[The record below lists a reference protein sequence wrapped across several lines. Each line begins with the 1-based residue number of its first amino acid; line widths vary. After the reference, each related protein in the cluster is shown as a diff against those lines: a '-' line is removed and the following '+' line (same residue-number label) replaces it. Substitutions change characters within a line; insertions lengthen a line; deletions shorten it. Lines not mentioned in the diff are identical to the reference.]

1 MKSIRFWR
9 MEVQQL
15 TLTERMF
22 FRDAISTLMAW
33 ELLNEEFREL
43 DLIKKVLESEIRIV
57 DPESLANRHKKKK
70 AIFTS

>member
-15 TLTERMF
+15 TLTERIF

-33 ELLNEEFREL
+33 KLLNEEFREL
-43 DLIKKVLESEIRIV
+43 ELIKKVLESEIRII
-57 DPESLANRHKKKK
+57 DPESLADKYTRKG
-70 AIFTS
+70 AIFRT

>member
-15 TLTERMF
+15 TLTERIF

-33 ELLNEEFREL
+33 GSLNEEFGEL
-43 DLIKKVLESEIRIV
+43 ALIRKVLESEIRII
-57 DPESLANRHKKKK
+57 DPESLADRHKRKK
-70 AIFTS
+70 ALFRT